1 MCVQQWITSV
11 SLAALGAFLACEP
24 ALAQQFQGSPG
35 APGTLEFPDSRVLPI
50 PTPPFN
56 GVINPNLIDSKPSW
70 PSTIAPQG
78 LPSAV
83 RVHRQARQDH
93 DRLWRV
99 ERIAGGYQAD
109 DGATRAKA

>member
-70 PSTIAPQG
+70 LSTIAPQRITKCRSRS
-78 LPSAV
+78 PARSA
-83 RVHRQARQDH
+83 RSRSTLASRAYRR
-93 DRLWRV
+93 RLSS
-99 ERIAGGYQAD
+99 
-109 DGATRAKA
+109 